1 MFTSHTIQDLFKPQL
16 SFLRQLAY
24 IALAAVYCNL
34 REATSASFPVKERR
48 GSSEQSNL
56 LHGKHVTMQQL
67 VCRDCKISMNPKV
80 AVKTKKSWCQG
91 LYKNMQ
97 KVMTFFQMKNRG
109 RWLILFSFFNLS
121 SSVTWLF
128 PTWDNATID
137 GLSKDT
143 PDICGKAGN
152 STKPGVHS

>member
-1 MFTSHTIQDLFKPQL
+1 MSGTVQ
-16 SFLRQLAY
+16 
-24 IALAAVYCNL
+24 
-34 REATSASFPVKERR
+34 
-48 GSSEQSNL
+48 
-56 LHGKHVTMQQL
+56 KH
-67 VCRDCKISMNPKV
+67 
-80 AVKTKKSWCQG
+80 AKSDD
-91 LYKNMQ
+91 
-97 KVMTFFQMKNRG
+97 FFQMKNRG

-128 PTWDNATID
+128 PTWDNATFD